1 MKHLAFYYAIGF
13 AAVGCLMLYVG
24 LSTFIGPVLN
34 NYNPYALAVL
44 ATAMPLPFVI
54 AVLSWRDWTEIQ
66 RKNNTH
72 PET

>member
-1 MKHLAFYYAIGF
+1 
-13 AAVGCLMLYVG
+13 MLYIG

-44 ATAMPLPFVI
+44 ATAMPLPFMI